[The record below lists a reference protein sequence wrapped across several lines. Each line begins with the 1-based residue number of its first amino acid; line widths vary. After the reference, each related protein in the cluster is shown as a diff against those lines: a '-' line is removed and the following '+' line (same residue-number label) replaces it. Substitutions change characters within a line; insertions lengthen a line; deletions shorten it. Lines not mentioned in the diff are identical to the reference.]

1 MNIMQKVIGS
11 FNKSD
16 TAEVRVSTSTWK
28 GRAVVDVRVW
38 YKPDGSPGLVPSR
51 KGITMDS
58 YKIKELVEILNRL
71 L

>member
-1 MNIMQKVIGS
+1 MQKVIGS

-28 GRAVVDVRVW
+28 GRAVVDIRVW
-38 YKPDGSPGLVPSR
+38 YKPDGSPDLVPTR

-58 YKIKELVEILNRL
+58 CKIKDLVDILNKL